1 MIGASIGGG
10 ASLVASWESFK
21 GFPNNTIGCN
31 ISSIHKPKMY

>member
-10 ASLVASWESFK
+10 VSLVKSWKDFD

-31 ISSIHKPKMY
+31 PKKD